1 MNLVLKKLIQ
11 SFFPNS
17 LWRRI
22 RYAMI
27 IEMQKKCKTEL
38 DWLVGSDYSR
48 LLLEIKPQKEFLDS
62 RKIVW
67 QYWAQGFDSSS
78 MPDLVKVCLK
88 SVEKYTQDYTLLR
101 ISDENLDEYI
111 EVPDWLRDKMVIISK
126 AHFSDLLRCILL
138 SQYGGLWLDASVF
151 LTGDIPEYVYKSGF
165 FMYRRDNSEKY
176 KRYWENTFA
185 YYWGWSSEFSVK
197 SLIGIMYAK
206 KGNRTISDLSSIL
219 LAFWK
224 KYNYSH
230 NYFFF
235 QILIEA
241 YFKRFPELM
250 PEIVND
256 TIPHLLRQYINE
268 KPAPGYS
275 ISDILQT
282 TTIHSLNYK
291 NNVACENLLAL
302 FPEYRK
308 FLN

>member
-1 MNLVLKKLIQ
+1 M
-11 SFFPNS
+11 
-17 LWRRI
+17 
-22 RYAMI
+22 
-27 IEMQKKCKTEL
+27 
-38 DWLVGSDYSR
+38 
-48 LLLEIKPQKEFLDS
+48 
-62 RKIVW
+62 
-67 QYWAQGFDSSS
+67 
-78 MPDLVKVCLK
+78 
-88 SVEKYTQDYTLLR
+88 
-101 ISDENLDEYI
+101 
-111 EVPDWLRDKMVIISK
+111 PDWLRDKMAIMSK
-126 AHFSDLLRCILL
+126 AHFSDLLRCVLL
-138 SQYGGLWLDASVF
+138 SLYGGLWLDASTF
-151 LTGDIPEYVYKSGF
+151 LTGDIPEYVYKSDF

-185 YYWGWSSEFSVK
+185 YYWGWSSDFSVK

-219 LAFWK
+219 LGFWK
-224 KYNYSH
+224 KYNHSH

-268 KPAPGYS
+268 KPVPDYS

-291 NNVACENLLAL
+291 NNVACENLQTL

-308 FLN
+308 YLN